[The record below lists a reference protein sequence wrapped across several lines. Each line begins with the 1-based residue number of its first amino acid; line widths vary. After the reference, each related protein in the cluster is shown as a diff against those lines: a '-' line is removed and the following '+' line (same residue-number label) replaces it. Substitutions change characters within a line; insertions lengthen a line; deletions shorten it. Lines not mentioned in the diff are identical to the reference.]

1 VTAAGAAAVPAV
13 PHAQVRWALLFGNFV
28 TGCGIMVVPGTLND
42 LAQSLQISVALA
54 GQLFAVGA
62 ATVCFGAPLL
72 AGWVSGFDRRK
83 LLAFSL
89 LGYAVGHAL
98 CAAMPNYAALLPL
111 RAATMLG
118 AAVFTPQAGAAIGFM
133 SPPEHRG
140 RAIAFIFLGWS
151 LASVLGLPMAN
162 WIGETYGWRYA
173 FSAIA
178 VLSLVAAAWV
188 YAVMPTGVRPAA
200 ISLAAWKD
208 AFKTPS
214 LMAIVA
220 VTFLFG
226 AGQFT
231 LFAYFTP
238 YFRDVLHATTNQ
250 SSLLLVWFGIFGV
263 IGNLALARFI
273 DRTGAHVAAT
283 AMVCLMALSFL
294 IWPFASGVVGI
305 GLATIPWAFGCFS
318 SNSAQQARLSAAA
331 PALASAL
338 LALNTSAIYLG
349 QAAGA
354 SSGGWLIAHLGYA
367 ALSWVGL
374 VWLIA
379 CIATSLWATRAAG
392 RAAA

>member
-1 VTAAGAAAVPAV
+1 MTAAGAAAVPVV

-42 LAQSLQISVALA
+42 LAQSLQISIALA
-54 GQLFAVGA
+54 GQLFAIGA
-62 ATVCFGAPLL
+62 AAVCFGAPLL

-83 LLAFSL
+83 LLALSL

-98 CAAMPNYAALLPL
+98 CAAMPSYAALLPL
-111 RAATMLG
+111 RAVTMLG
-118 AAVFTPQAGAAIGFM
+118 AAVFTPQAGAAIGYM
-133 SPPEHRG
+133 SPPEQRG

-151 LASVLGLPMAN
+151 MASVLGLPMAN
-162 WIGETYGWRYA
+162 WIGETFGWRYA
-173 FSAIA
+173 FSVIA
-178 VLSLVAAAWV
+178 LLSLVAAGWV
-188 YAVMPTGVRPAA
+188 YAVMPSGVRPAA

-238 YFRDVLHATTNQ
+238 YFRDVLHASTNQ

-294 IWPFASGVVGI
+294 IWPFASGAVGI
-305 GLATIPWAFGCFS
+305 GLAVIPWAFGCFS

-374 VWLIA
+374 AWLIA

-392 RAAA
+392 RTAA

>member
-1 VTAAGAAAVPAV
+1 VTAAGAAAVPVV
-13 PHAQVRWALLFGNFV
+13 PHAQLRWALLFGNFV

-42 LAQSLQISVALA
+42 LAQSLQISIALA
-54 GQLFAVGA
+54 GQLFAIGA
-62 ATVCFGAPLL
+62 AAVCFGAPLL

-83 LLAFSL
+83 LLALSL

-98 CAAMPNYAALLPL
+98 CAAMPSYAALLPL
-111 RAATMLG
+111 RAVTMLG

-173 FSAIA
+173 FSVIA

-188 YAVMPTGVRPAA
+188 YAVMPSGVRPAA

-208 AFKTPS
+208 AFATPS

-250 SSLLLVWFGIFGV
+250 SSLLLIWFGIFGV

-273 DRTGAHVAAT
+273 DRTGAHLAAT

-294 IWPFASGVVGI
+294 IWPFVSGVVGI
-305 GLATIPWAFGCFS
+305 GLAVIPWAFGCFS
-318 SNSAQQARLSAAA
+318 SNSAKQARLSAAA

-374 VWLIA
+374 AWLIA
-379 CIATSLWATRAAG
+379 CIAASLWATRAAG
-392 RAAA
+392 RVFA

>member
-1 VTAAGAAAVPAV
+1 VTAAGAAAVPVV

-42 LAQSLQISVALA
+42 LAQSLQISIALA
-54 GQLFAVGA
+54 GQLFAIGA
-62 ATVCFGAPLL
+62 AAVCFGAPLL

-83 LLAFSL
+83 LLALSL

-98 CAAMPNYAALLPL
+98 CAAMPSYAALLPL
-111 RAATMLG
+111 RAVTMLG
-118 AAVFTPQAGAAIGFM
+118 AAVFTPQAGAAIGYM
-133 SPPEHRG
+133 SPPEQRG

-151 LASVLGLPMAN
+151 MASVLGLPMAN
-162 WIGETYGWRYA
+162 WIGETFGWRYA
-173 FSAIA
+173 FSVIA
-178 VLSLVAAAWV
+178 LLSLVAAGWV
-188 YAVMPTGVRPAA
+188 YAVMPSGVRPAA

-318 SNSAQQARLSAAA
+318 SNSAQQARLSAAP

>member
-1 VTAAGAAAVPAV
+1 
-13 PHAQVRWALLFGNFV
+13 
-28 TGCGIMVVPGTLND
+28 
-42 LAQSLQISVALA
+42 
-54 GQLFAVGA
+54 
-62 ATVCFGAPLL
+62 
-72 AGWVSGFDRRK
+72 
-83 LLAFSL
+83 
-89 LGYAVGHAL
+89 
-98 CAAMPNYAALLPL
+98 MP
-111 RAATMLG
+111 
-118 AAVFTPQAGAAIGFM
+118 
-133 SPPEHRG
+133 S
-140 RAIAFIFLGWS
+140 
-151 LASVLGLPMAN
+151 
-162 WIGETYGWRYA
+162 
-173 FSAIA
+173 
-178 VLSLVAAAWV
+178 
-188 YAVMPTGVRPAA
+188 GVRPAA

-208 AFKTPS
+208 AFATPS

-250 SSLLLVWFGIFGV
+250 SSLLLIWFGIFGV

-273 DRTGAHVAAT
+273 DRTGAHLAAT

-294 IWPFASGVVGI
+294 IWPFVSGVVGI
-305 GLATIPWAFGCFS
+305 GLAVIPWAFGCFS
-318 SNSAQQARLSAAA
+318 SNSAKQARLSAAA

-374 VWLIA
+374 AWLIA
-379 CIATSLWATRAAG
+379 RIAASLWATRAAG
-392 RAAA
+392 RVFA

>member
-1 VTAAGAAAVPAV
+1 
-13 PHAQVRWALLFGNFV
+13 
-28 TGCGIMVVPGTLND
+28 
-42 LAQSLQISVALA
+42 
-54 GQLFAVGA
+54 
-62 ATVCFGAPLL
+62 
-72 AGWVSGFDRRK
+72 
-83 LLAFSL
+83 
-89 LGYAVGHAL
+89 
-98 CAAMPNYAALLPL
+98 MPSYAALLPL
-111 RAATMLG
+111 RAVTMLG
-118 AAVFTPQAGAAIGFM
+118 AAVFTPQAGAAIGYM
-133 SPPEHRG
+133 SPPEQRG

-151 LASVLGLPMAN
+151 MASVLGLPMAN
-162 WIGETYGWRYA
+162 WIGETFGWRYA
-173 FSAIA
+173 FSVIA
-178 VLSLVAAAWV
+178 LLSLVAAGWV
-188 YAVMPTGVRPAA
+188 YAVMPSGVRPAA

-238 YFRDVLHATTNQ
+238 YFRDVLHASTNQ

>member
-1 VTAAGAAAVPAV
+1 
-13 PHAQVRWALLFGNFV
+13 
-28 TGCGIMVVPGTLND
+28 
-42 LAQSLQISVALA
+42 
-54 GQLFAVGA
+54 
-62 ATVCFGAPLL
+62 
-72 AGWVSGFDRRK
+72 
-83 LLAFSL
+83 
-89 LGYAVGHAL
+89 
-98 CAAMPNYAALLPL
+98 
-111 RAATMLG
+111 
-118 AAVFTPQAGAAIGFM
+118 
-133 SPPEHRG
+133 
-140 RAIAFIFLGWS
+140 
-151 LASVLGLPMAN
+151 
-162 WIGETYGWRYA
+162 
-173 FSAIA
+173 
-178 VLSLVAAAWV
+178 
-188 YAVMPTGVRPAA
+188 VRPAA

-238 YFRDVLHATTNQ
+238 YFRDVLHASTNQ